1 MPVIAFC
8 SVSAIEYHGSTKRH
22 ASGKLGH
29 KIGKSAVIASGVK
42 NAGRAASYRLRFDS
56 YYKNGIFYYKTGT
69 FNYKIAAFY
78 YTITTLNIF
87 IIILLYYI
95 VVENS
100 V

>member
-42 NAGRAASYRLRFDS
+42 NAGRAAIYRLRFDS
-56 YYKNGIFYYKTGT
+56 YYKNGIFYYK
-69 FNYKIAAFY
+69 IAAFY
-78 YTITTLNIF
+78 YTITTLNVF

-95 VVENS
+95 VVEK
-100 V
+100 